1 MDENQKGIENGMHQ
15 QEPTD
20 KAIESGLR
28 FKRARENRQ
37 LSINTAAELSDGVSA
52 SYICRIEK
60 GRIPSFPVFRKLANV
75 YQVSVETLLG
85 MDENWDSKM
94 DVEKAENVNSPLGDQ
109 KYTYQDYLRWSGR
122 WELIKG
128 VPYEVVAP
136 DMFHQRM
143 LSRICVALGSYIEAH
158 MGNNRHEV
166 FTAPFPV
173 RLSHEDDYE
182 NADTVVQPD
191 ISVVFGGQL
200 DEKGLK
206 GAPQLVVEVL
216 SLRAAIN
223 DRTKKF
229 ELYREMGVQ
238 EYWIA
243 DPLNKTIEVYDFQ
256 GEGPMEVV
264 FISKE
269 GMLRSSYLPN
279 FCIPIR
285 LLLE

>member
-1 MDENQKGIENGMHQ
+1 MENNQKGMENGVHQ
-15 QEPTD
+15 QEPTQ
-20 KAIESGLR
+20 KAIEAGLR

-37 LSINTAAELSDGVSA
+37 LSINAAAELSDGISA
-52 SYICRIEK
+52 SYIFRIEK
-60 GRIPSFPVFRKLANV
+60 GRIPSFPVFQKLADV

-85 MDENWDSKM
+85 MDEDWENIKKT
-94 DVEKAENVNSPLGDQ
+94 EKATEANFPSSDQ
-109 KYTYQDYLRWSGR
+109 RYTYQDYLGWSGR

-128 VPYEVVAP
+128 IPYEVAAP
-136 DMFHQRM
+136 DMFHQR
-143 LSRICVALGSYIEAH
+143 LVSRICVALGSHIGAH
-158 MGNNRHEV
+158 MGNNGHEI
-166 FTAPFPV
+166 FTAPFII
-173 RLSHEDDYE
+173 RLNEKAEFED
-182 NADTVVQPD
+182 ADTVVQPD
-191 ISVVFGGQL
+191 ISVVFDGQF

-216 SLRAAIN
+216 SLPLALN

-229 ELYREMGVQ
+229 ELYQESGVQ

-243 DPLNKTIEVYDFQ
+243 DPLNKTIEVYKFQ
-256 GEGPMEVV
+256 GDGPVEVI

-269 GMLRSSYLPN
+269 GNLRSSYLPN

>member
-1 MDENQKGIENGMHQ
+1 MENNQKGKENGMHQ
-15 QEPTD
+15 QEPTQ
-20 KAIESGLR
+20 KAVEAGLR

-37 LSINTAAELSDGVSA
+37 LSIDAAAELSDGVSA
-52 SYICRIEK
+52 SYIFRIEK
-60 GRIPSFPVFRKLANV
+60 GRIPSFSVVQKLADA

-85 MDENWDSKM
+85 MDEDWENEKGEEKTP
-94 DVEKAENVNSPLGDQ
+94 DVNFPSGDRR
-109 KYTYQDYLRWSGR
+109 YTYQDYLDWSGR
-122 WELIKG
+122 WELIHG
-128 VPYEVVAP
+128 VPYEVKTP
-136 DMFHQRM
+136 DMLHQRM
-143 LSRICVALGSYIEAH
+143 VARICVALGSHIGAH
-158 MGNNRHEV
+158 MGNNGHEI

-173 RLSHEDDYE
+173 RLSSEDDYE

-191 ISVVFGGQL
+191 ISVVFDGQF

-206 GAPQLVVEVL
+206 GAPQVVVEVL
-216 SLRAAIN
+216 SLPLALN

-229 ELYREMGVQ
+229 ELYQESGVQ

-243 DPLNKTIEVYDFQ
+243 DPLNKTIEVYNFQ
-256 GEGPMEVV
+256 GEGPVEVI

-269 GMLRSSYLPN
+269 GNLRSSYLPN

>member
-1 MDENQKGIENGMHQ
+1 MENNQKGIENGMHR
-15 QEPTD
+15 QEPTQ

-37 LSINTAAELSDGVSA
+37 LSITAAAELSDGVSA
-52 SYICRIEK
+52 SYIFRIEK
-60 GRIPSFPVFRKLANV
+60 GGIPGFSVFQKLSDV

-85 MDENWDSKM
+85 MDEDWDSK
-94 DVEKAENVNSPLGDQ
+94 EEKEKKAEANSPSGDRR
-109 KYTYQDYLRWSGR
+109 YTYQDYLGWSGR

-136 DMFHQRM
+136 DMLHQRM
-143 LSRICVALGSYIEAH
+143 VSRICVALGSHIGAH
-158 MGNNRHEV
+158 MGNNGHEI
-166 FTAPFPV
+166 FTALTV
-173 RLSHEDDYE
+173 RLGDEDDYE
-182 NADTVVQPD
+182 NTDTVVQPD
-191 ISVVFGGQL
+191 ISVVFDGQF

-216 SLRAAIN
+216 SLPAAIN

-229 ELYREMGVQ
+229 KLYQESGVQ

-256 GEGPMEVV
+256 GEGPMEVI

-285 LLLE
+285 LLVE

>member
-1 MDENQKGIENGMHQ
+1 MENNQKGIENGMHQ
-15 QEPTD
+15 QEPTQ

-28 FKRARENRQ
+28 FKRARENQQ
-37 LSINTAAELSDGVSA
+37 LSINAAAEMSDGVSS

-60 GRIPSFPVFRKLANV
+60 GRIPSFPVFQKLANI

-85 MDENWDSKM
+85 MDENWGSKEEM
-94 DVEKAENVNSPLGDQ
+94 EKAANANFPSSDR
-109 KYTYQDYLRWSGR
+109 KYTYQDYLGWSGR

-128 VPYEVVAP
+128 VPYEVTAP
-136 DMFHQRM
+136 DMLHQRM
-143 LSRICVALGSYIEAH
+143 VSRICAALSSHIGAH
-158 MGNNRHEV
+158 MGNNGHEI
-166 FTAPFPV
+166 FTALTV
-173 RLSHEDDYE
+173 RLGDEDDYE
-182 NADTVVQPD
+182 NTDTVVQPD
-191 ISVVFGGQL
+191 ISVVFDGHF

-216 SLRAAIN
+216 SLPAAIN

-229 ELYREMGVQ
+229 ELYQESGIQ

-256 GEGPMEVV
+256 GEGPMEVI